1 MAMKGL
7 VPEYSWDS
15 QMHVIDPERFP
26 LSPNRSYTP
35 KSATREQAAALEAG
49 CGIAH
54 TVVVLPSVYGTDN
67 SVLLDALKYFNGTA
81 RGVCVVDPDS
91 VSNDTLARY
100 HEAGVRGVRVNF
112 GANGKDSDIVE
123 AVKKNA
129 AVARRHDWVLELWI
143 PLKAFK
149 ALHST
154 IPDLGVR
161 VMADHFAHAEVGSRV
176 NNTLD
181 TIDPYHMEGFS
192 EAIDLISR
200 KLLFVTLSAPY
211 QCSNDAPLYQ
221 DMRVVAQTLMI
232 NGPEM
237 VVYASGWPHTVGQSG
252 NSAAGRLVPQ
262 DFLKVNDFALIDLYK
277 EWAGSPAQVHRLFV
291 DNPRRL
297 WQWTDPDS

>member
-1 MAMKGL
+1 M
-7 VPEYSWDS
+7 
-15 QMHVIDPERFP
+15 
-26 LSPNRSYTP
+26 
-35 KSATREQAAALEAG
+35 
-49 CGIAH
+49 
-54 TVVVLPSVYGTDN
+54 
-67 SVLLDALKYFNGTA
+67 
-81 RGVCVVDPDS
+81 
-91 VSNDTLARY
+91 
-100 HEAGVRGVRVNF
+100 NF
-112 GANGKDSDIVE
+112 GANGKDSDIVD
-123 AVKKNA
+123 AVRKNA
-129 AVARRHDWVLELWI
+129 AVARRHDSVLELWI

-149 ALHST
+149 ALHSI
-154 IPDLGVR
+154 IPELGVR
-161 VMADHFAHAEVGSRV
+161 VMADHFAHAEVGSRT

-181 TIDPYHMEGFS
+181 TTDPYHMEGFS

-237 VVYASGWPHTVGQSG
+237 VVYASDWPHTVGQSG

-262 DFLKVNDFALIDLYK
+262 EFLKVNDFALIGLYK

-297 WQWTDPDS
+297 WQWSDPDS